1 MYIILYLFLFSLY
14 SSSVEIMGEHFDKR
28 YFTFDKLYS
37 NDCQQSE
44 IFESVVEIVDSI
56 MNGYNGTVLAYGQ
69 TSAGKSWTMEGPSIW
84 DTASQGIIPRSIDRV
99 FDNITKADMNI
110 SFEVSVSYYE
120 IYCEKLRDLLNPHQD
135 DMKMRE
141 TKNNGFIVQ
150 EVTESFCTDK
160 ESILR
165 IIEAGKTNRASAP
178 TLMNAE
184 SSRSHSILSINVKQK
199 NEATGRVK
207 NGRLFLVD
215 LAGSEKISKTGAT
228 GMRLEEAKKINSSLT
243 TLGMVINALC
253 DGSSHIPYRDSKLTR
268 LLMDSLGGNS
278 KTTLIICCAPEQRHL
293 PETLSTLRFGER
305 AKKIQNCAKVN
316 EELSIE
322 DYKLMLQA
330 AKKEIVTLRAKLKLL
345 ENKNGIDSA
354 VDSEVAQITSEAES
368 NNDKI
373 IDIHSVS
380 PIFDIEE
387 TSKDQPI
394 DHELPIVSEQAQ
406 LQAIAELNAQLKMK
420 EEEAHNY
427 QSKIAMLHDEV
438 ERNETEIH
446 TEKEMRLQLAAEA
459 EALRNTV
466 TYLEG
471 ELVKSNLNNKRRAT
485 MASASSP
492 GNDEGNNTLDN
503 AIIES
508 TPTTPL
514 GGKGTGDKARSPG
527 LSISTKLFPE
537 VSIEEPTSPV
547 SLNDSENQFDSCSIS
562 KDEIEKPTEDLSI
575 SELEAHSIQLK
586 NTLESEIDS
595 LNEKMNAS
603 NIEIKTAQ
611 ESASIYAEKYIRMK
625 NDYNNHVQRLMMK
638 LTQEQQLRTH
648 VEDRLDD
655 ALVSK
660 TRSPFYHLVTIISL
674 FLGKIV

>member
-1 MYIILYLFLFSLY
+1 
-14 SSSVEIMGEHFDKR
+14 
-28 YFTFDKLYS
+28 
-37 NDCQQSE
+37 
-44 IFESVVEIVDSI
+44 
-56 MNGYNGTVLAYGQ
+56 MNGYHGTVLAYGQ

-84 DTASQGIIPRSIDRV
+84 DIASQGIIPRSIDRV
-99 FDNITKADMNI
+99 FDNIAKADMSI

-165 IIEAGKTNRASAP
+165 IIETGKTNRASAP

-199 NEATGRVK
+199 NESTGRVK

-305 AKKIQNCAKVN
+305 AKKIQNHAKVN

-330 AKKEIVTLRAKLKLL
+330 AKKEIVTLRAKIKFF
-345 ENKNGIDSA
+345 ESKDGIDSA
-354 VDSEVAQITSEAES
+354 IDSAIDSEVAQITSEAAS
-368 NNDKI
+368 NKV

-387 TSKDQPI
+387 ISKDQLI
-394 DHELPIVSEQAQ
+394 LHELPIVSEQAQ
-406 LQAIAELNAQLKMK
+406 LEAINELNVQLKLK

-438 ERNETEIH
+438 ERNEAEIH

-471 ELVKSNLNNKRRAT
+471 ELVKSNLNNKRRAS
-485 MASASSP
+485 MASASASA
-492 GNDEGNNTLDN
+492 GKEEDSNGL
-503 AIIES
+503 ES
-508 TPTTPL
+508 VSNESMPTTPINV
-514 GGKGTGDKARSPG
+514 KITDKARSPG
-527 LSISTKLFPE
+527 LSMKLFPE
-537 VSIEEPTSPV
+537 VTSTSVEEPNSPL
-547 SLNDSENQFDSCSIS
+547 SLNDSGNLFDSCSIS
-562 KDEIEKPTEDLSI
+562 KDESEKPTEDLSI
-575 SELEAHSIQLK
+575 SELEAHSLQLK
-586 NTLESEIDS
+586 ATLENEIHI
-595 LNEKMNAS
+595 LNEKMTAS
-603 NIEIKTAQ
+603 DMEIKSAQ

-655 ALVSK
+655 ALVNKLES
-660 TRSPFYHLVTIISL
+660 FNHLN
-674 FLGKIV
+674 